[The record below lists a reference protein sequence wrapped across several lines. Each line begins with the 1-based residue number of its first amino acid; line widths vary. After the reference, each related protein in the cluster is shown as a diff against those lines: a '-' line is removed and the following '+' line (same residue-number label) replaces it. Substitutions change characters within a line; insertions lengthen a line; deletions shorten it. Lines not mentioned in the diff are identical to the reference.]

1 MDLNSLEYVN
11 PIAAI
16 IVTETDVAPD
26 IAQND
31 NKDPESEF
39 EPTKDPLENEEKT
52 E

>member
-11 PIAAI
+11 PIAA